1 MSFRF
6 IEIRALRDGAEFAHS
21 GFTTFKPELPNGEE
35 CAMATQRKS
44 GILVFVMTLATT
56 LIMASTAMTATPE
69 PTAPQPKTE
78 ATAPLH
84 TPEIKEATAPSVSDQ
99 VNSEKQEKKKSQRT
113 GMLITLFAV
122 ITGHQGATR

>member
-1 MSFRF
+1 
-6 IEIRALRDGAEFAHS
+6 
-21 GFTTFKPELPNGEE
+21 
-35 CAMATQRKS
+35 MATQRKS

-78 ATAPLH
+78 ATAP
-84 TPEIKEATAPSVSDQ
+84 SVSDQ
-99 VNSEKQEKKKSQRT
+99 KASDKQEKSDKKKGQMT
-113 GMLITLFAV
+113 GMLLTFFAV